1 VATGTAADTPLTTFA
16 AAARARGIVGA
27 APAVVQTVALTTS
40 LNVVYTSVAGNTTVD
55 ATMCPG
61 VSAPGPARAPAGL
74 GGRGVGGFRP
84 RVLVVVVSY
93 NLVRMKIRDPGHC
106 HRRRH
111 ARGFL
116 ILPLRW

>member
-1 VATGTAADTPLTTFA
+1 MLNFKRDVRALFCFCTGFVAVGIAAIALSTFFAVATADTPLTTFA

-61 VSAPGPARAPAGL
+61 VSALGPGAPT
-74 GGRGVGGFRP
+74 VP
-84 RVLVVVVSY
+84 
-93 NLVRMKIRDPGHC
+93 D
-106 HRRRH
+106 
-111 ARGFL
+111 
-116 ILPLRW
+116 